1 MAGGLRYFRFYPL
14 RGRKPTAFAFP
25 ETASVPAGG
34 ARRHLRIL
42 DMIYIMVYIKF
53 RGKYMQTA
61 RLFINGRSQAVRL
74 PKEYQFKGED
84 VYIQKIGD
92 AVIIFPMDK
101 EWETFLHGLNN
112 FSDDYFS
119 EERDQGKNQEREE
132 I

>member
-1 MAGGLRYFRFYPL
+1 VQCPQKRV
-14 RGRKPTAFAFP
+14 KNTIK
-25 ETASVPAGG
+25 
-34 ARRHLRIL
+34 IL
-42 DMIYIMVYIKF
+42 DRIYIMVYIEF

>member
-1 MAGGLRYFRFYPL
+1 
-14 RGRKPTAFAFP
+14 
-25 ETASVPAGG
+25 
-34 ARRHLRIL
+34 
-42 DMIYIMVYIKF
+42 MVYIEL
-53 RGKYMQTA
+53 RGNYMQTA

-112 FSDDYFS
+112 FSADYFS